1 MSRMHIRKTSCEKI
15 RLEELEKKL
24 DRRTRRT
31 KGMTE
36 VKVLS
41 LPHLLGSDKNN
52 VIIADRVLR

>member
-1 MSRMHIRKTSCEKI
+1 MSRMHIRKTSWEKI

-41 LPHLLGSDKNN
+41 LPHLLGSDQNN

>member
-1 MSRMHIRKTSCEKI
+1 MSRMHIRKTSWEKI

-31 KGMTE
+31 KGMME